1 MPCRFRSAQSR
12 RRGNRLVIVTDS
24 STELSVKLRPEI
36 MAAAPYRQGKPAPAD
51 SFKLSSNENP
61 FDPLPE
67 VLEAIA
73 NGAINRYPDAAATAL
88 SDRLAERFGVSRASV
103 HVGSGSVSILAQLIQ
118 AAAGP
123 GDEVV
128 YSWRSFEA
136 YPGLVTVA
144 GASSVMV
151 SNTVDHRHDLVAMAA
166 AVTDHTRV
174 AIVCTPNNP
183 TGTTVTAQE
192 FHDFMADVPKDLLV
206 LLDEA
211 YVEFVTDSAAVNGR
225 DVLGQYPNLVV
236 LRTFSKAFGLA
247 GLRVGYAIGPER
259 ILDAARST
267 AIPLSV
273 TDAAQ
278 RAAIAVLDH
287 EDKVMERVGVLT
299 NRRDEIVAAV
309 REQGWPVPVS
319 QSNFF
324 WLPTGAD
331 TAAAN
336 EILFAHGI
344 VARALLPEGIRVSI
358 GEAGSVDG
366 VLAATAEILQT
377 FPEVRDVISTQ

>member
-1 MPCRFRSAQSR
+1 MRNRA
-12 RRGNRLVIVTDS
+12 RGNRLDPVTES
-24 STELSVKLRPEI
+24 RTELSVKLRPEI

-88 SDRLAERFGVSRASV
+88 SDRLAERFGVTRASV

-123 GDEVV
+123 GDEVL

-144 GASSVMV
+144 GATSVMV
-151 SNTVDHRHDLVAMAA
+151 PNTADHRHDLVAMAA
-166 AVTDHTRV
+166 AVTDRTRV

-183 TGTTVTAQE
+183 TGTVVTAQE
-192 FHDFMADVPKDLLV
+192 FHSFMAAVPKDLLV

-211 YVEFVTDSAAVNGR
+211 YVEFVTDSSAINGR

-247 GLRVGYAIGPER
+247 GLRVGYAVGPER

-273 TDAAQ
+273 TEAAQ
-278 RAAIAVLDH
+278 RAAIAALDF
-287 EDKVMERVGVLT
+287 EDKVMARVGVLT
-299 NRRDEIVAAV
+299 ERRDELVAAV
-309 REQGWPVPVS
+309 REQGLPVPVS

-331 TAAAN
+331 TVAAN
-336 EILFAHGI
+336 DILFAHGI

-358 GEAGSVDG
+358 GEAESAEG
-366 VLAATAEILQT
+366 VLAATAEIVQK
-377 FPEVRDVISTQ
+377 FPRLRSLAGGI